1 MSLSNKAETIYNT
14 FIPLY
19 VDQNVS
25 KILENP
31 DVGSRTTP
39 DSDIFNDGE
48 GFNMVKENEDDGNS
62 NATEGSGSFRSVSTW
77 ETLDYGNDIDG
88 KGSPNNTQEKVDS
101 SKKAR
106 HLGVDISEDVFYLL
120 EK

>member
-31 DVGSRTTP
+31 DVGSRTT
-39 DSDIFNDGE
+39 DSDIFNGGE
-48 GFNMVKENEDDGNS
+48 GFNTVKENDGNS
-62 NATEGSGSFRSVSTW
+62 NATEGVSTR
-77 ETLDYGNDIDG
+77 ETLVLDSDNGIDG
-88 KGSPNNTQEKVDS
+88 KSSPNNTQEKVDS

-106 HLGVDISEDVFYLL
+106 HLGLDVSEDVFYLL